1 MFREERKPTM
11 RTRRAASLIALALAM
26 LLGPTGCGHASSAGS
41 NEEIPGLTS
50 ADRAAQAA
58 AMEELQRHWRK
69 GPDGWTTSIVSGS
82 PYAPDHFLR
91 QCRALAIKEI
101 EPQDLSESDK
111 LNGFEWVGR
120 ANLKPTACREG
131 GGQSGMVLDGVSNVV
146 VSKQRGRW
154 SQWVDF
160 TPGPMRF
167 QKQKG
172 AWQFQWDGSYLR
184 GTLPGPPD
192 FASAGVQ

>member
-1 MFREERKPTM
+1 M
-11 RTRRAASLIALALAM
+11 RTHRATPLIALALA
-26 LLGPTGCGHASSAGS
+26 LSLGPTGCGHSRSVGS

-69 GPDGWTTSIVSGS
+69 GPDGWTTAIVSGS

-91 QCRALAIKEI
+91 QCRALTLKKI

-111 LNGFEWVGR
+111 LNGFEWVGS
-120 ANLKPTACREG
+120 ANFQPTYCREG
-131 GGQSGMVLDGVSNVV
+131 GGQPGMVLDGMSNVV
-146 VSKQRGRW
+146 VNKQSGRW

-160 TPGPMRF
+160 TPGPLHF
-167 QKQKG
+167 AQQKG
-172 AWQFQWDGSYLR
+172 RWQFNWDSTYLR
-184 GTLPGPPD
+184 GMLPGPQD
-192 FASAGVQ
+192 FSNAGVQ